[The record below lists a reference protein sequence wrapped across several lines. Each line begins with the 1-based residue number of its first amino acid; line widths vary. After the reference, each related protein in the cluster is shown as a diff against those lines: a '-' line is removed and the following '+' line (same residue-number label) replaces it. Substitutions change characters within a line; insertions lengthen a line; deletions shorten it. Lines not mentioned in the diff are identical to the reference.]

1 MEEYRRLL
9 LTVSYRIIG
18 EMADAEDVV
27 QETYMEWEKHK
38 EEDILNRKAFLTRI
52 AVNKSINLAKSA
64 RKTREEYYG
73 PWIPEP
79 LTEELEA
86 QLERKEQVNYAMM
99 VVFEQLEPKE
109 RAVFLLKD
117 VFGYSHQE
125 IADLLDISVLNSR
138 QVLTRAKRVIA
149 KMDVQTVRE
158 VGADKSMIA
167 LFVRSIE
174 DGNIAPFIEKLTRD
188 ATMQIDGGKKRQAPL
203 RVLHTPLRIGA
214 FLRGVAA
221 HDFFGDSRELR
232 VIDEQICILI
242 KENGILVRIIFL
254 GLNVDG
260 DKVQSVF
267 VVTNPD
273 KLKNF

>member
-1 MEEYRRLL
+1 MEEYRKLL

-27 QETYMEWEKHK
+27 QETYIEWEKHK
-38 EEDILNRKAFLTRI
+38 DEDILNRKAFLTRI

-79 LTEELEA
+79 LSEELEA
-86 QLERKEQVNYAMM
+86 QLERKERVNYAMM
-99 VVFEQLEPKE
+99 VVFESLEPKD

-138 QVLTRAKRVIA
+138 QVLTRAKRIIA
-149 KMDVQTVRE
+149 KSELQLERE
-158 VGADKSMIA
+158 PGANKSMIA
-167 LFVRSIE
+167 FFVKSIE
-174 DGNIAPFIEKLTRD
+174 DGNIAPFIEMLTSE
-188 ATMQIDGGKKRQAPL
+188 ATMQIDGGKRRQAPL
-203 RVLHTPLRIGA
+203 RVIHTPLRIGA
-214 FLRGVAA
+214 FLRGVTE
-221 HDFFGDSRELR
+221 HEFFGDSRELQ
-232 VIDEQICILI
+232 VIDEQICMLI
-242 KENGILVRIIFL
+242 KKDGKLVRIIFL

>member
-1 MEEYRRLL
+1 M
-9 LTVSYRIIG
+9 
-18 EMADAEDVV
+18 
-27 QETYMEWEKHK
+27 
-38 EEDILNRKAFLTRI
+38 TRI

-79 LTEELEA
+79 LSEELEA

-99 VVFEQLEPKE
+99 VVFERLEPKE

-125 IADLLDISVLNSR
+125 ISDLLDISVLNSR
-138 QVLTRAKRVIA
+138 QVLTRAKRIIA
-149 KMDVQTVRE
+149 KSDVQTVRE
-158 VGADKSMIA
+158 VGADRSMIA
-167 LFVRSIE
+167 LFVKSIE
-174 DGNIAPFIEKLTRD
+174 DGNIAPFIEKLTSE
-188 ATMQIDGGKKRQAPL
+188 ATMQIDGGKRRQAPL

-214 FLRGVAA
+214 FLRGVAE

-232 VIDEQICILI
+232 LIDEQICILI

-254 GLNVDG
+254 SLNVEG

-273 KLKNF
+273 KLKKNLRNCVTFLMADLSY